1 MDFEL
6 TEEEKAFKESV
17 YQFSKREIAPESSK
31 PEYDEKGEFPWECW
45 RKMGEFGLLGLPF
58 PEEYGGQGASAMMT
72 VLAKEA
78 FALGGADAGLT
89 LSWGAHTILCGV
101 PIWKLGTE
109 EQKKKYLPKIATG
122 EWIGGF
128 ALTEPNAGSDAGSV
142 RTYAV
147 KKGDR
152 FILNGSKIF
161 ITNGPIGRV
170 FVTIAVTDKS
180 KGPFGISAFIV
191 ESTFKGFSVSR
202 KLDKLGNRTSP
213 TGELI
218 FEDCEVPEEN
228 LLGPLDMGFA
238 EVVKYIFMWERSC
251 LLAPAIGSME
261 AGIRRCLE
269 YARDRIQFKK
279 PILKFQ
285 AIQKKLVEMKMN
297 LEAARQLVYRVAW
310 LLDRGIP
317 ALVEASLAKL
327 FVSEAVIKQS
337 YESLQ
342 IFGGYG
348 YIKDFPVE
356 KGYRDARL
364 ATIGGGTSEIQKSII
379 ARALIQLSGKD
390 IE

>member
-1 MDFEL
+1 M
-6 TEEEKAFKESV
+6 
-17 YQFSKREIAPESSK
+17 
-31 PEYDEKGEFPWECW
+31 G
-45 RKMGEFGLLGLPF
+45 KMGLLGLPF
-58 PEEYGGQGASAMMT
+58 PEEYGGQGASALTT
-72 VLAKEA
+72 VLAKEG
-78 FALGGADAGLT
+78 FAMGGADAGLT

-109 EQKKKYLPKIATG
+109 EQKRKYLPKICSG
-122 EWIGGF
+122 EWVGGF
-128 ALTEPNAGSDAGSV
+128 ALTEPNAGSDASSV

-152 FILNGSKIF
+152 YILNGSKIF
-161 ITNGPIGRV
+161 ITNGPIGKV
-170 FVTIAVTDKS
+170 FIVIAVTDKT

-191 ESTFKGFSVSR
+191 ESDFKGFIVSR
-202 KLDKLGNRTSP
+202 KLNKLGNRASP
-213 TGELI
+213 TAELA

-238 EVVKYIFMWERSC
+238 EVAKLILMWERSC
-251 LLAPAIGSME
+251 LLAPALGSME
-261 AGIRRCLE
+261 AGIRRCME

-285 AIQKKLVEMKMN
+285 AIQRKLVEMKVN
-297 LEAARQLVYRVAW
+297 LEVARGLVYRVAW
-310 LLDRGIP
+310 MLDNGIP
-317 ALVEASLAKL
+317 AIVEASIAKL
-327 FVSEAVIKQS
+327 FVSEAVVKQA
-337 YESLQ
+337 YDSLQ

-379 ARALIQLSGKD
+379 VRSLISLSGKD